1 MATTYLSHRDIF
13 SPSTIDVS
21 SSLGSSADAT
31 TAARKPNAL
40 GTKVTSV
47 LSSSYADHEIRDAL
61 RLLDDRGLQND
72 QDTRR
77 NLKTNAQKDV
87 IDCNAK
93 IVDDFGAVAEV
104 SCLWSRQ
111 RYHGH
116 NPQARNMES
125 PDTTNIS

>member
-1 MATTYLSHRDIF
+1 MATTSLSHRDLFSSSAIDVSAPL
-13 SPSTIDVS
+13 SPST
-21 SSLGSSADAT
+21 DANT
-31 TAARKPNAL
+31 TRKPNAL

-47 LSSSYADHEIRDAL
+47 LSLSYADHEIRDAL

-77 NLKTNAQKDV
+77 NLKTNAQKHV

-104 SCLWSRQ
+104 SCL
-111 RYHGH
+111 
-116 NPQARNMES
+116 
-125 PDTTNIS
+125 